1 MENKSKF
8 GSKLLVKNFG
18 LKMRNFGQKNR
29 KKRHFG
35 QQSKF
40 FQKKTKF
47 WSKIEMEN
55 KSKFGSKMLVKNR
68 NFGFKKRILV
78 SKMRNFGQIT
88 TFWPTIKIF
97 SKNRNFGQKS
107 KLRFFLIEIENKIKL
122 EKYWNLDFLPFV
134 FQNNSEKQ
142 HFYNIFLDLNRDEI
156 NVEAMTEL
164 QKQLTS
170 IEVERDMVT
179 DQLCELER
187 RLNQEQEK
195 FNLRSQLA
203 DDKLAVSNQEK
214 EMIKEQSSKLS
225 QFVSTLTAENEKLVN
240 DRDIIRK
247 VVFSLV

>member
-1 MENKSKF
+1 VIEIFRSKIKF
-8 GSKLLVKNFG
+8 LVKY
-18 LKMRNFGQKNR
+18 RY
-29 KKRHFG
+29 
-35 QQSKF
+35 
-40 FQKKTKF
+40 
-47 WSKIEMEN
+47 
-55 KSKFGSKMLVKNR
+55 
-68 NFGFKKRILV
+68 
-78 SKMRNFGQIT
+78 
-88 TFWPTIKIF
+88 
-97 SKNRNFGQKS
+97 FGQKS
-107 KLRFFLIEIENKIKL
+107 KLWSNTDILAKNRNFGLKKVKFGQKSIFLIIEIENKVKIK
-122 EKYWNLDFLPFV
+122 KISKFV
-134 FQNNSEKQ
+134 FAVYLKIKAIKNLPT
-142 HFYNIFLDLNRDEI
+142 FLDLNRDEI